1 MAEALATGEPLGL
14 LDVASA
20 FLSATDPRRDSP
32 FRSDDAEPLPPREE
46 LVQAFLHV
54 PRLEASA
61 LVAAIAGLTG
71 DRVLR
76 ARAHREIA
84 LRGHV
89 LPRWLTELDRART
102 ADRAAEFGH
111 VLGDGESLLLGV
123 TLADGSELA
132 VSVYVDHN
140 LGTVVKDALVVPGAL
155 PDLIVLMQETT
166 DDPDLGISEL
176 APADVR
182 ARATEAI
189 EDGARL
195 FPPLETDTWPA
206 NRPLVE
212 WAVGL
217 LPAGGQGYQR
227 PEWSSTDREA
237 LAVRVLGSPFATD
250 LTDAHHR
257 ELLGDILWFGTDYG
271 PGDPLRWSPV
281 AVELLLVDWIPRKIV
296 ADARLLAKA
305 PDVLRTLIRF
315 AHAERGIRPELT
327 AETLAAV
334 DEFEPEHQEAI
345 RSPRLQGPDALLAT
359 LGVLDPDELLAEQAQ
374 QELARVVGG
383 AAALEELDA
392 EPLPDEPFA
401 WERVPD
407 DVHGRVAEVV
417 ELVDRCCD
425 AMLDVEHRTATRRL
439 VAAAAEGDPEVFRRR
454 GRSDTLAAAACWL
467 VVRSN
472 QQAGGGGLTTKE
484 LMAHFGLTGSPSQR
498 GTALLKAIGAAA
510 YDPAG
515 PQLGSPRYLTSE
527 RRRQLIAAR
536 DASSDPRD

>member
-32 FRSDDAEPLPPREE
+32 FRSDDAESLPPREE

-54 PRLEASA
+54 PRLESSA
-61 LVAAIAGLTG
+61 LVAAVAGLTG

-76 ARAHREIA
+76 ARVDREVA

-89 LPRWLTELDRART
+89 LPRWLTELDRAR
-102 ADRAAEFGH
+102 ASDRAAEFGH

-123 TLADGSELA
+123 TLADASELA

-155 PDLIVLMQETT
+155 PDLIVLMQDTT
-166 DDPDLGISEL
+166 DDPDLGITEL

-189 EDGARL
+189 EHGARL
-195 FPPLETDTWPA
+195 SPPLETDTWPT

-212 WAVGL
+212 WALGL

-227 PEWSSTDREA
+227 PEWSTADREA
-237 LAVRVLGSPFATD
+237 LAARVLESPFGTG
-250 LTDAHHR
+250 LTGADHR

-281 AVELLLVDWIPRKIV
+281 AVEILLVDWIPRKIV

-315 AHAERGIRPELT
+315 SHTERGIRPELT

-334 DEFEPEHQEAI
+334 DEFEPEYQEAI
-345 RSPRLQGPDALLAT
+345 RSPRLQGPDALRAA
-359 LGVLDPDELLAEQAQ
+359 LGVLDPDEHLAEQA

-401 WERVPD
+401 WDRVPD
-407 DVHGRVAEVV
+407 DVRGRVGEVV

-425 AMLDVEHRTATRRL
+425 ALLDVEHRTATRRL
-439 VAAAAEGDPEVFRRR
+439 VAAAAEGGPEVFRRR

-472 QQAGGGGLTTKE
+472 RPFIAGGLTTQD

-498 GTALLKAIGAAA
+498 GTTLLEAIGAAA
-510 YDPAG
+510 HDPAG

-536 DASSDPRD
+536 DAFSDPSR